1 MADVTLSALIDKFL
15 QETTLSGAEM
25 DSIREDLGIKT
36 TDAVTF
42 KNLVLTGLSL
52 TGSQATGSV
61 DIAATWNTTG
71 TPTAF
76 KINVTDTASN
86 ASSLLMDL
94 QVGGNPIVQFVKR
107 GNTGGHKFFT
117 STYNANTFLRIGSGA
132 SGSIS
137 YESNFLGQHFILSGD
152 NTGSGGPAQ
161 LLFGSGGIL
170 TWRSTT
176 RSDSGVTDLIVSRAA
191 AASLQLGENHA
202 TTATNQTLKA
212 HNVTT
217 GTGADLILSGGTG
230 SVASGKVRT
239 STLGVFALGPYTERI
254 ALTYSATL
262 TPNCNDGLSRSVTM
276 TGDQVINA
284 PTNGVSGMIL
294 TLKML
299 ASGADREL
307 TFHADIKKPT
317 GATYE
322 ATVASGST
330 RVIQLEYNGT
340 AWMLIKNLE
349 FVA

>member
-52 TGSQATGSV
+52 TGSTATSSV

-71 TPTAF
+71 TVTGI
-76 KINVTDTASN
+76 KLNVTDTASN
-86 ASSLLMDL
+86 AASLLMDL
-94 QVGGNPIVQFVKR
+94 CVGGNSMVQFVKR
-107 GNTGGHKFFT
+107 GNTTGHKFYT
-117 STYNANTFLRIGSGA
+117 SNYSINSYFAISSGDN
-132 SGSIS
+132 GSIS
-137 YESNFLGQHFILSGD
+137 FQSNALGQHYVLSGD

-161 LLFGSGGIL
+161 LLFGSGGLL

-176 RSDSGVTDLIVSRAA
+176 RSDSGVTDLIAKRAA
-191 AASLQLGENHA
+191 AASLQLGEDHA
-202 TTATNQTLKA
+202 TTATSQTLKA

-230 SVASGKVRT
+230 SVAGGKVRT
-239 STLGVFALGPYTERI
+239 SSLGVFSLGPYTERI
-254 ALTYSATL
+254 ALTYASTL
-262 TPNCNDGLSRSVTM
+262 TPNCNDGLSRSVAM

-284 PTNGVSGMIL
+284 PTNGVSGMIF

-317 GATYE
+317 GSTYE

>member
-25 DSIREDLGIKT
+25 DSIREDLGIET

-42 KNLVLTGLSL
+42 KNLILTGLSL

-71 TPTAF
+71 TVTGI
-76 KINVTDTASN
+76 KLNVTDTASN
-86 ASSLLMDL
+86 AASLLADL
-94 QVGGNPIVQFVKR
+94 QFGGSSYFSISKR
-107 GNTGGHKFFT
+107 SASGFAKFYT
-117 STYNANTFLRIGSGA
+117 STYSANTFTKINMGTTGGVSF
-132 SGSIS
+132 
-137 YESNFLGQHFILSGD
+137 ESNSLGEHFRIFGD
-152 NTGSGGPAQ
+152 TTGSGGPSE
-161 LLFGSGGIL
+161 LRFGSGALI
-170 TWRSTT
+170 TWRSTA
-176 RSDSGVTDLIVSRAA
+176 RSDSGSSDLIVSRAA

-230 SVASGKVRT
+230 SVAGGKVRT
-239 STLGVFALGPYTERI
+239 SSLGVFSLGPYTERI
-254 ALTYSATL
+254 ALTYASTL
-262 TPNCNDGLSRSVTM
+262 TPNCNDGLSRSVAM

-284 PTNGVSGMIL
+284 PTNGVSGMIF

-317 GATYE
+317 GSTYE

>member
-1 MADVTLSALIDKFL
+1 MADIQLSALINKFL
-15 QETTLSGAEM
+15 QETSLDATEK
-25 DSIREDLGIKT
+25 DSVREDLGLKT

-86 ASSLLMDL
+86 AASLLMDL
-94 QVGGNPIVQFVKR
+94 QAG
-107 GNTGGHKFFT
+107 
-117 STYNANTFLRIGSGA
+117 GA
-132 SGSIS
+132 SKFKIS
-137 YESNFLGQHFILSGD
+137 KSGVVTASEFLQSSGQPLIVGLSGGSSYGVVRA
-152 NTGSGGPAQ
+152 GSGG
-161 LLFGSGGIL
+161 LYFEF
-170 TWRSTT
+170 
-176 RSDSGVTDLIVSRAA
+176 SGVNVAKFDGPSQQFRFTSIGVLAWGSSSVGSSSDLIAGRSA
-191 AASLQLGENHA
+191 AASLQLGLDHA
-202 TTATNQTLKA
+202 TSATNQTLKA

-239 STLGVFALGPYTERI
+239 STLGVFTLGPYTERI

-262 TPNCNDGLSRSVTM
+262 TPDCNDGLSRSVTM

-299 ASGADREL
+299 ASGGAREL
-307 TFHADIKKPT
+307 TFHADIKTPT
-317 GATYE
+317 GSTYE

>member
-52 TGSQATGSV
+52 TGSQATSV
-61 DIAATWNTTG
+61 LDITQTWNTLG

-86 ASSLLMDL
+86 AASLLADL
-94 QVGGNPIVQFVKR
+94 QFGGSSYFSISKR
-107 GNTGGHKFFT
+107 STSGSARFYT
-117 STYNANTFLRIGSGA
+117 STYSANTFTKINMGTTG
-132 SGSIS
+132 GIS
-137 YESNFLGQHFILSGD
+137 FESNSLGQHFTLIGD
-152 NTGSGGPAQ
+152 TTGSGGPTEFR
-161 LLFGSGGIL
+161 LGSGATIA
-170 TWRSTT
+170 WRSTT
-176 RSDSGVTDLIVSRAA
+176 RSDSGANDLIVFRAA

-202 TTATNQTLKA
+202 TTAINQTLKA

-230 SVASGKVRT
+230 SVAGGKVRI
-239 STLGVFALGPYTERI
+239 SSLGVFTLGPYVERI

-262 TPNCNDGLSRSVTM
+262 TPNCNDGLSRSVAM

>member
-42 KNLVLTGLSL
+42 KNLILTGLSL

-76 KINVTDTASN
+76 KINVTNTASN
-86 ASSLLMDL
+86 AASKLIDLQIGGSTVFSVRKDGFVTVAGGGGYYSGSGSSLYLGNAL
-94 QVGGNPIVQFVKR
+94 VFGGAVRIQDA
-107 GNTGGHKFFT
+107 TALTIT
-117 STYNANTFLRIGSGA
+117 SDMVYGWSSDTS
-132 SGSIS
+132 S
-137 YESNFLGQHFILSGD
+137 YG
-152 NTGSGGPAQ
+152 
-161 LLFGSGGIL
+161 
-170 TWRSTT
+170 T
-176 RSDSGVTDLIVSRAA
+176 RDLILGRAA
-191 AASLQLGENHA
+191 AATVQLGVNHA

-239 STLGVFALGPYTERI
+239 STLGVFSLGPYTERI
-254 ALTYSATL
+254 ALTYGATL
-262 TPNCNDGLSRSVTM
+262 TPDCNDGLSRSVTM
-276 TGDQVINA
+276 TGNQVINA

-307 TFHADIKKPT
+307 TFHSDIKKPT

-322 ATVASGST
+322 ATVVSGST

>member
-1 MADVTLSALIDKFL
+1 MADVTLSALIDTFL
-15 QETTLSGAEM
+15 QEGALDATQK
-25 DSIREDLGIKT
+25 DSIREDLGLKT

-42 KNLVLTGLSL
+42 KNLILTALSL

-76 KINVTDTASN
+76 KINITDTASN
-86 ASSLLMDL
+86 AASLLMDL
-94 QVGGNPIVQFVKR
+94 QVGGTSKFKVSKDGVLTLANGAAAAPSIRFDSNIGIYGVNSTLVGVSIGTALAMSF
-107 GNTGGHKFFT
+107 GTGQIWMRD
-117 STYNANTFLRIGSGA
+117 NASELV
-132 SGSIS
+132 
-137 YESNFLGQHFILSGD
+137 
-152 NTGSGGPAQ
+152 
-161 LLFGSGGIL
+161 FGS
-170 TWRSTT
+170 SA
-176 RSDSGVTDLIVSRAA
+176 DLRLFRKA
-191 AASLQLGENHA
+191 AASLQMGLDHA
-202 TTATNQTLKA
+202 TSATNQTLKA

-239 STLGVFALGPYTERI
+239 STLGVFTLGPYTERI

-262 TPNCNDGLSRSVTM
+262 TPNCNDGLSRSVAM

-307 TFHADIKKPT
+307 TFHSDIKKPT
-317 GATYE
+317 GSTYE